1 MPTISEACTVKHG
14 VVRVEEWPEGLV
26 LWVGGE
32 IAWRQ
37 WERPRDTVTLTLK
50 LDTKAVQE
58 LLAQATS
65 ASQ

>member
-14 VVRVEEWPEGLV
+14 VVRVEGLV
-26 LWVGGE
+26 LRVGGE

-65 ASQ
+65 ANQ